1 MPTYISLITFTDLG
15 VEKFRD
21 TRKRAKAFE
30 ATAKSLNAEVR
41 RVYWTLGAY
50 DGVLI
55 VDAPDDEAATALMLM
70 LASEGFVRP
79 ETMRAFEADEIESI
93 LARTRPGKRG

>member
-30 ATAKSLNAEVR
+30 AMAKSLNAEVR
-41 RVYWTLGAY
+41 SVYWTMGAY
-50 DGVLI
+50 DGLLI
-55 VDAPDDEAATALMLM
+55 VDAPDDEAATALMLN
-70 LASEGFVRP
+70 LASQGFVRT
-79 ETMRAFEADEIESI
+79 ETTRAFEADEIEAV
-93 LARTRPGKRG
+93 LARTRQSKRS